1 MSNNSDNI
9 FKQTSRW
16 WQRQSDRE
24 RRMMDV
30 AIIDNPDQIF
40 DNLILPVKVALA
52 IVIGIT
58 LSGGAWYHYSIFK
71 AVFQNNIVGF
81 VGSIVWFLLIETCKV
96 YLGWRLTLLFF
107 SGGAWQSWPKFFV
120 TLLLMAIV
128 GYAFYLSV
136 GISSRNI
143 GSVSGSQRTTEML
156 EGNRF
161 APPPSIATLDGQ
173 IAEAEKAIAAAK
185 KSTWKGKPTTEGLR
199 LMEKNSDLKAKLVAQ
214 RATELAKAQEEHENI
229 LAAKGGIIAQGSQQI
244 NIYGGILEGL
254 TALLLVTLGLFVKIS
269 ADQNKGL
276 VEESVDSVATTD
288 FSLAQK
294 SAGSAPIGFEAIRNR
309 STNTPATPPPPV
321 GEKRGTPV
329 ATTPTASPQPA
340 QPTTSHNSH
349 KVVTEVV
356 EDLEGVVMELCDK
369 FKKEWPTRWR
379 ERVAKGGNL
388 TTMQT
393 NFTQWH
399 DLLNTYLDGEHK
411 PLSLKAKGRVEEFRK
426 AYKEEILPTI
436 QIIKP

>member
-52 IVIGIT
+52 IVVGIT
-58 LSGGAWYHYSIFK
+58 LSGGAWYHYSIFQ

-81 VGSIVWFLLIETCKV
+81 AGSIAWFLLIETCKV

-143 GSVSGSQRTTEML
+143 GSVSGTQRTTEML

-173 IAEAEKAIAAAK
+173 IAEAEKAIAAGK

-214 RATELAKAQEEHENI
+214 RSAELAKAQQEHERI
-229 LAAKGGIIAQGSQQI
+229 LAAKGDIIAQGSHQI
-244 NIYGGILEGL
+244 NIYGGLLEGL
-254 TALLLVTLGLFVKIS
+254 TALLLLALGLFVKIS

-276 VEESVDSVATTD
+276 AADTVGTTD
-288 FSLAQK
+288 LSLAQK
-294 SAGSAPIGFEAIRNR
+294 AAGSAPIGFEAIRNR
-309 STNTPATPPPPV
+309 STTQHATPPPPV
-321 GEKRGTPV
+321 GKTPVGLV
-329 ATTPTASPQPA
+329 ATTPTAISPQPTAHSPQVVSSTEIVEEIELQIVA
-340 QPTTSHNSH
+340 QLDRFGKYYPA
-349 KVVTEVV
+349 
-356 EDLEGVVMELCDK
+356 
-369 FKKEWPTRWR
+369 RWNQ
-379 ERVAKGGNL
+379 RVAAGGKLETIAANL
-388 TTMQT
+388 ADCLRVIEQLIDGQGGSTQLSRRTIERLNKAQIDYLNNVAPHVQT
-393 NFTQWH
+393 NQ
-399 DLLNTYLDGEHK
+399 
-411 PLSLKAKGRVEEFRK
+411 
-426 AYKEEILPTI
+426 
-436 QIIKP
+436 Q